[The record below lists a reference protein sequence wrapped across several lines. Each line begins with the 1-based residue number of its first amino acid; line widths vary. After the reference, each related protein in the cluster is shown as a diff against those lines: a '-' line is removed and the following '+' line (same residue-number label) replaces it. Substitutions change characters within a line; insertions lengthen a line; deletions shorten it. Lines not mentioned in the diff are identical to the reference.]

1 VGIVPEP
8 GTYLVA
14 SGLQCVPAMRSVP
27 PQGPFDAEQD
37 SGAETFQLKLR
48 LAADAA
54 TGAYEVTI
62 ELLDIGLCVE
72 KIDVDLRRALRS
84 AADECAARLREMGYA
99 VTSNDVI
106 GALEEA
112 LDDAEVVRRESPPPN

>member
-1 VGIVPEP
+1 
-8 GTYLVA
+8 
-14 SGLQCVPAMRSVP
+14 MRSVP
-27 PQGPFDAEQD
+27 PSQGPFDTEPG

-62 ELLDIGLCVE
+62 ELLDVGVRVE
-72 KIDVDLRRALRS
+72 TIDVDLRRALRT
-84 AADECAARLREMGYA
+84 AADECAERLNEMGYA

-112 LDDAEVVRRESPPPN
+112 LDDAEVVQRESAPPN

>member
-1 VGIVPEP
+1 
-8 GTYLVA
+8 
-14 SGLQCVPAMRSVP
+14 MRSVP
-27 PQGPFDAEQD
+27 PQGPFDTEPS

-62 ELLDIGLCVE
+62 ELLDVGVRVE
-72 KIDVDLRRALRS
+72 TVDVDLRRALRT
-84 AADECAARLREMGYA
+84 AADECAERLSEMGYA
-99 VTSNDVI
+99 VSANDVI

-112 LDDAEVVRRESPPPN
+112 LDDAELVKRESAPPPN

>member
-1 VGIVPEP
+1 
-8 GTYLVA
+8 
-14 SGLQCVPAMRSVP
+14 MRSVP
-27 PQGPFDAEQD
+27 PQGPFDTEPN

-62 ELLDIGLCVE
+62 ELLDVGVRVDTV
-72 KIDVDLRRALRS
+72 DVDLRRALRT
-84 AADECAARLREMGYA
+84 AADRCAERLSDMGYA

-112 LDDAEVVRRESPPPN
+112 LDDAEVVQRESAPPN

>member
-1 VGIVPEP
+1 
-8 GTYLVA
+8 
-14 SGLQCVPAMRSVP
+14 MRSVP
-27 PQGPFDAEQD
+27 PQGPFDTEPN

-54 TGAYEVTI
+54 SGAYEVTI
-62 ELLDIGLCVE
+62 ELLDVGVRVE

-84 AADECAARLREMGYA
+84 AADECADRLRDMGYA

-112 LDDAEVVRRESPPPN
+112 LDDAELVRRESKPPPN

>member
-1 VGIVPEP
+1 
-8 GTYLVA
+8 
-14 SGLQCVPAMRSVP
+14 MRSVP
-27 PQGPFDAEQD
+27 PPDPFDTEQS
-37 SGAETFQLKLR
+37 SGAEETFQLKLR

-62 ELLDIGLCVE
+62 ELLNVGVRVE
-72 KIDVDLRRALRS
+72 TVDVDLRRALRT
-84 AADECAARLREMGYA
+84 AADECAERLSEMGYA

-112 LDDAEVVRRESPPPN
+112 LDDAEVVQRESNPPN